1 MTELGPA
8 RRRTV
13 LQRLVRRRLYSLAG
27 KAPDEPLGPE
37 DWSAF
42 YRHHTST
49 RGAVKVLS
57 ALPHSPRCKICGAP
71 FAGVASRVLGTLG
84 HRLSRKN
91 PYFCAACIE
100 FAPPGG
106 MEMDVGV
113 MFADVRGFT
122 RLAATTDSESLS
134 ALLRRFYAEA
144 ERVLFPDALVDKLI
158 GDCVMALYV
167 PMLGELGDPRR
178 MMYEHACRLL
188 SAVGYGTEEGPFVD
202 VGIGIDF
209 GAAFVG
215 NIGHRWLW
223 DFTAVG
229 QVVNTAAALQAQAH
243 GGEILMT
250 DRVAGGNVAVSGE
263 PEEVIAKGGPP
274 VSAWRTK
281 GVTLARDR
289 AFESRVAAK

>member
-8 RRRTV
+8 QRRTV

-27 KAPDEPLGPE
+27 KATDEPLAPE

-49 RGAVKVLS
+49 RGAVKVLA
-57 ALPHSPRCKICGAP
+57 ALPRGPRCRICGAP
-71 FAGVASRVLGTLG
+71 FAGAASRVLGPLG
-84 HRLSRKN
+84 YRPSRKN
-91 PYFCAACIE
+91 PHFCATCIE

-106 MEMDVGV
+106 MVMDVGV

-122 RLAATTDSESLS
+122 RLTATTDSEALS
-134 ALLRRFYAEA
+134 AMLRRFYAGA
-144 ERVLFPDALVDKLI
+144 EQVLFPEALVDKLI

-167 PMLGELGDPRR
+167 PMLGELGDPRQ
-178 MMYEHACRLL
+178 MMYDHARRLL
-188 SAVGYGTEEGPFVD
+188 AAIGYGTSGDPFVE
-202 VGIGIDF
+202 VGVGIDF
-209 GAAFVG
+209 GEAFVG

-229 QVVNTAAALQAQAH
+229 DVVNTAAALQAHAA

-250 DRVAGGNVAVSGE
+250 DRVASGIEAVA
-263 PEEVIAKGGPP
+263 
-274 VSAWRTK
+274 
-281 GVTLARDR
+281 
-289 AFESRVAAK
+289 